1 MDSLDG
7 KVAVVTGGASGIG
20 AGIGRALARAGAHVV
35 VADLDRAAAEVT
47 AAELGALGVRAPAVG
62 CDVRERASV
71 EALAEH
77 AWGAFGRVDVVVNN
91 AGVLPPVGRL
101 VDLAEHE
108 VRRVLDVNVV
118 GVWQGCSVFGRR
130 LIEQGTPAH
139 ILNTGSENSLG
150 IPHTGAA
157 AYTASK
163 HAVLGLSDV
172 LRRELPDFIG
182 VSVLCPGMVAT
193 RLGSTDTNPALA
205 AGMDADEVGRRS
217 VEGIL
222 RGDFYILT
230 HPPVV
235 ELARERWEELS
246 AAFSSQAPRFP
257 GDEELDTRE
266 ILQRVRRRR
275 RER

>member
-1 MDSLDG
+1 MERLDD
-7 KVAVVTGGASGIG
+7 KVAVVTGGANGIG
-20 AGIGRALARAGAHVV
+20 AGIGRALAQAGAHVV
-35 VADLDRAAAEVT
+35 VADVDRSAAEIT
-47 AAELGALGVRAPAVG
+47 AGELGRIGVRTLAVE
-62 CDVRERASV
+62 CDVRERAAV

-77 AWGAFGRVDVVVNN
+77 SWQAFGRVDVMVNN

-101 VDLAEHE
+101 VDLAEQE

-130 LIEQGTPAH
+130 FIEQGTPAH

-172 LRRELPDFIG
+172 LRRELPEFIG

-193 RLGSTDTNPALA
+193 RLGSAEPNPVLA
-205 AGMDADEVGRRS
+205 AGMDADAVGRRA

-246 AAFSSQAPRFP
+246 TAFGVQAPRFP

-266 ILQRVRRRR
+266 ILRRNRQARR
-275 RER
+275 NR